1 MKGKC
6 LLILT
11 PEMTLYSK
19 QIHKIRSNS
28 VKETLTESINYI
40 ATQKSCC
47 TKNCCNFSIEWIST
61 ATTILGMMIYGSISL
76 SIEQYIKT
84 FSNYSSLVSWIMEAW
99 RYFQPICLVFPF
111 YTPWKHQKTAENPRF
126 SDVFRV
132 HKKGILG
139 SNVLTL
145 INIEKYK

>member
-47 TKNCCNFSIEWIST
+47 TKNCCNFSIKWIST

-84 FSNYSSLVSWIMEAW
+84 FSNYSSLISWIMEAW

-111 YTPWKHQKTAENPRF
+111 YTPPGNIRKPQKTVGFLMF
-126 SDVFRV
+126 SGCTKREFWAVMC
-132 HKKGILG
+132 
-139 SNVLTL
+139 
-145 INIEKYK
+145 